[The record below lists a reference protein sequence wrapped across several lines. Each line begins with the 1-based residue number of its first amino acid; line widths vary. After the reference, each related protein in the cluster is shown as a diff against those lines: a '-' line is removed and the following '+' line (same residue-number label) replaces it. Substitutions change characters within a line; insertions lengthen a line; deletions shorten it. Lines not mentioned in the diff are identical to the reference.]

1 MESARI
7 AATRGSDSSGA
18 LEQLLKIMGQEQVAA
33 VAPQLA
39 HLLSHGV
46 GLPTRVGTARFV
58 LQLAQSHGAQFKS
71 VAPRMLNTLRA
82 AILTERSATARRA
95 YASAAAIVSRL
106 CSADQLAELVR
117 GLASRYAGE
126 TSPQA
131 TDEDAR
137 MTVALFVRELLRGAP
152 DAMAAVRLE
161 WLPLAYLGRHE
172 PRWQSEPP
180 TKKGDHAEPG
190 KLAAIQPQ
198 PLPQP

>member
-95 YASAAAIVSRL
+95 CRPAP
-106 CSADQLAELVR
+106 LVE
-117 GLASRYAGE
+117 GG
-126 TSPQA
+126 
-131 TDEDAR
+131 
-137 MTVALFVRELLRGAP
+137 
-152 DAMAAVRLE
+152 
-161 WLPLAYLGRHE
+161 
-172 PRWQSEPP
+172 
-180 TKKGDHAEPG
+180 
-190 KLAAIQPQ
+190 
-198 PLPQP
+198 